1 MIPNKTEEQILYN
14 QFKFYDL
21 ESSGFCTLPNFI
33 KTNDRIGVVL
43 PRIKDFEIIFN
54 YFADPE
60 TSLLNYRKF
69 IHEIFDFKGNENN
82 SNNEGNEYEREEDDF
97 VNIMTEKIIYKGGSI
112 VLLDIIKNLQI
123 NDFEENQRMNNE
135 EFLKVLQSSKIYFSP
150 EEIKALFRGFDY
162 YENGVV
168 KYQILINILL
178 EQFWDEK
185 KLSLSKEIYYL
196 LTDNGRK
203 DITLNYLKKYF
214 NNVLQDSS
222 EKTYFI
228 NFIDE
233 YKKIN
238 EINVNKPMNQKD
250 LVKFLKYYNFG
261 QMSDMYLIDLI
272 NILRDNDVNDKKQL
286 NNDNK
291 IFRGFKQP
299 KQNEREK
306 KINCY
311 ISKGNENLEEEKMN
325 QINYMLRDKFIKFG
339 RKSLFNFLKHFKFYD
354 NNTRCIS
361 KYDFSKVLKDFNI
374 KLTVNEI
381 DTIFKMYGTDKVGNS
396 MTYEKFFKDLI
407 LSFTSDQRQDV
418 INYIFDTIKE
428 RAESL
433 ERETDITFLKEMY
446 NPKNNYFKED
456 ETDNKLEFDDCL
468 EIFHYSYN
476 GYKNDDVTQK
486 EFVEFYLFISL
497 IVPSDE
503 DFIFMIS
510 NEWRVPLNKM
520 KNIKINKNKGGIN
533 LDNLIKIKN
542 SEINK
547 NLSNISNFAQLG
559 ENIKD
564 YQGNMYTSPN
574 TNSNNNSNSKPI
586 KRGRALNRKDF
597 GLSNDYYDK
606 YSTYD
611 NNNNKSNIKNYDFPK
626 EEKEESLSLLTDK
639 LYQRGLRGILYL
651 YYQFLSSCPDIN
663 KITFD
668 DFANVFKI
676 QHIDLGHNVLKRV
689 FGLFNS
695 NGYLDFYSF
704 IRNYKKELN
713 ETKLNSVEQAF
724 TLIDKKGEDRVPLNV
739 IKMRYDAKRH
749 PDVLRGKYTEDEKI
763 MEFIDCFNL
772 CYNILRMD
780 NKEQNNNEEEDYVDF
795 EIFANFYEYVSFI
808 YPRDKEFQNVVTST
822 WN

>member
-54 YFADPE
+54 YFADPD
-60 TSLLNYRKF
+60 TSLLNYRQF
-69 IHEIFDFKGNENN
+69 IHEIFNFKGNN
-82 SNNEGNEYEREEDDF
+82 SNSNKEENEYEREEDDF

-135 EFLKVLQSSKIYFSP
+135 EFLKVLQGSKIYFSP

-185 KLSLSKEIYYL
+185 KLALSKEIYHL
-196 LTDNGRK
+196 LTDGGKK
-203 DITLNYLKKYF
+203 DISLNKLKRYF
-214 NNVLQDSS
+214 NKVLMDSS
-222 EKTYFI
+222 EKDYFI

-238 EINVNKPMNQKD
+238 EINVNKPMSQKD

-261 QMSDMYLIDLI
+261 QMSDLYLIDLI
-272 NILRDNDVNDKKQL
+272 NILRDSDINDNS
-286 NNDNK
+286 DNK
-291 IFRGFKQP
+291 IFRGFKQQQQ
-299 KQNEREK
+299 KQNDRERK
-306 KINCY
+306 MHNC

-325 QINYMLRDKFIKFG
+325 QINYILRDKLIKFG

-381 DTIFKMYGTDKVGNS
+381 DTIFKIYGTDKVGNS
-396 MTYEKFFKDLI
+396 MTYEKYFKDLI
-407 LSFTSDQRQDV
+407 LYFTSGQRQDV

-428 RAESL
+428 RGESL

-468 EIFHYSYN
+468 EIFHYSYKGN
-476 GYKNDDVTQK
+476 KNDDVTQK

-520 KNIKINKNKGGIN
+520 KNINIKDKDKRGIN
-533 LDNLIKIKN
+533 LDSLMKIKN

-564 YQGNMYTSPN
+564 YQGNMYTTPN
-574 TNSNNNSNSKPI
+574 PNDNINNSNAI
-586 KRGRALNRKDF
+586 KRGGALNRKDF
-597 GLSNDYYDK
+597 GLTNDYDK
-606 YSTYD
+606 PNAYK
-611 NNNNKSNIKNYDFPK
+611 NNKSNIKNFDFPK

-651 YYQFLSSCPDIN
+651 YSQFLSSCPDIN

-676 QHIDLGHNVLKRV
+676 QHIDLGHNVLKRI
-689 FGLFNS
+689 FSLFNS
-695 NGYLDFYSF
+695 NDYLDFYSF

-724 TLIDKKGEDRVPLNV
+724 TLIDKKGEDKVPLNV
-739 IKMRYDAKRH
+739 IKMKYDAKRH
-749 PDVLRGKYTEDEKI
+749 PDVLKGKYTEDEKI

-772 CYNILRMD
+772 CYNILKMD
-780 NKEQNNNEEEDYVDF
+780 NREQNNEEDDYVDF

-808 YPRDKEFQNVVTST
+808 YPRDKEFQNVISST

>member
-43 PRIKDFEIIFN
+43 PRLKDFEIIFN
-54 YFADPE
+54 YFAEPD

-69 IHEIFDFKGNENN
+69 IHEIFNFKGNVNN
-82 SNNEGNEYEREEDDF
+82 LNKEVNEYEREEDDF

-196 LTDNGRK
+196 LTNNGKK
-203 DITLNYLKKYF
+203 DITLNNLKKYF

-222 EKTYFI
+222 EKQYFI

-261 QMSDMYLIDLI
+261 QMSDLYLIDLI
-272 NILRDNDVNDKKQL
+272 NILRDDDMNGKQEL

-291 IFRGFKQP
+291 IFRGFKQQ
-299 KQNEREK
+299 KQNERER
-306 KINCY
+306 KINNY

-325 QINYMLRDKFIKFG
+325 QINYKLRDKFIKFG

-381 DTIFKMYGTDKVGNS
+381 ETLFKIYGTDKVGNS
-396 MTYEKFFKDLI
+396 MSYDKYFKDLI
-407 LSFTSDQRQDV
+407 FYYSSKQRQDV
-418 INYIFDTIKE
+418 INNIFETIKE
-428 RAESL
+428 RGESL
-433 ERETDITFLKEMY
+433 EREADITFLKEMY

-468 EIFHYSYN
+468 EIFHYSFKGN
-476 GYKNDDVTQK
+476 KNDDVTQK

-520 KNIKINKNKGGIN
+520 KNINKDKGGIN
-533 LDNLIKIKN
+533 LDSLIKIKN

-564 YQGNMYTSPN
+564 YQGNMYTTPN
-574 TNSNNNSNSKPI
+574 INNSNAI
-586 KRGRALNRKDF
+586 KRGGPLNRKDF
-597 GLSNDYYDK
+597 GLTNDYDK
-606 YSTYD
+606 YNTYD
-611 NNNNKSNIKNYDFPK
+611 NKIKENNKSNIKNFDFPK

-651 YYQFLSSCPDIN
+651 YSQFLSSCPDIN
-663 KITFD
+663 KITFE

-676 QHIDLGHNVLKRV
+676 QHIDLGHNVLKRI
-689 FGLFNS
+689 FSLFNT
-695 NGYLDFYSF
+695 NDYLDFYSF

-713 ETKLNSVEQAF
+713 ETKLNSVEQVF
-724 TLIDKKGEDRVPLNV
+724 TLIDKKGEDRVPLNI
-739 IKMRYDAKRH
+739 IKMKYDAKRH

-772 CYNILRMD
+772 CYNILKMD
-780 NKEQNNNEEEDYVDF
+780 NKEQNNIEEEEYVDF

-808 YPRDKEFQNVVTST
+808 YPRDKEFQNVITST